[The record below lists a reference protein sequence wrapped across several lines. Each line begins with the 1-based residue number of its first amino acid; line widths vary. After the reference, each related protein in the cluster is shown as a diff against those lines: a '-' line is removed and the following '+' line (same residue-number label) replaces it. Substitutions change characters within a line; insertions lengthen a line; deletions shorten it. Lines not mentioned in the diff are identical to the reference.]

1 MELIDA
7 LPPNLKTNP
16 DIEKF
21 LKEDFQTKDFKKGEL
36 ISRQD
41 QYNRNVYFVEKG
53 LVRSFYYENGKEI
66 TTKFYKEGNLMAN
79 TDTLFQNNP
88 TRYNF
93 EAIEESTVKFCNYAK
108 LEELCAVSLESA
120 NFSRFVLRNIIT
132 QMTDRIS
139 YLQFLTAKEKYLR
152 LIHDNPNIILRAP
165 LGMIASY
172 LGISQETLSRIR
184 SEI

>member
-1 MELIDA
+1 MELINA
-7 LPPNLKTNP
+7 LPANLKTNP
-16 DIEKF
+16 DIKKF
-21 LKEDFQTKDFKKGEL
+21 LQEDFDIKDFKKGEL

-53 LVRSFYYENGKEI
+53 LTRSFYYENGKDI
-66 TTKFYKEGNLMAN
+66 TTKFYKEGQLMAN
-79 TDTLFQNNP
+79 TDTLFHNNP

-93 EAIEESTVKFCNYAK
+93 EAIEETTLKFCNYAK
-108 LEELCAVSLESA
+108 VEELCSVSLESA
-120 NFSRFVLRNIIT
+120 NFSRFVLGNIMT

-139 YLQFLTAKEKYLR
+139 YLQISTAKEKYLR
-152 LIHDNPNIILRAP
+152 LIYENPTIILRAP